1 MARGITKDDIVQD
14 FAVLHGINQET
25 ARLYF
30 DSFATLIAEGLNTN
44 GKVHIKYLG
53 TFQKKTVP
61 ARKLYNFHTKE
72 PVDVPEHGGIRF
84 IPSECLLNMNGKNQ
98 ILEICQV
105 SGRRRI
111 KIVLHEIYADNS
123 KYNENGITWLE
134 QYTRDNAD
142 TIKGMPLCAEF
153 IDNDKD
159 IPYGHGLTGLK
170 GNIPVFENSVQVG
183 TFEDWTIENVDFEG
197 EKHKCLCGIG
207 YINENRYPNFCDWI
221 DKQIAERNKIF
232 GSVETTGTP
241 ENNGEIIY
249 QDGWKEKG
257 RVPMIYDYTGYCIV
271 TVRPSDDKAI
281 LLEFQEGTKVE
292 AEAEEKNNYD
302 DVFLDLLGERN
313 AANTSEF
320 DDIFG
325 KSEPYNHGK
334 NEFDEIFQ

>member
-1 MARGITKDDIVQD
+1 
-14 FAVLHGINQET
+14 
-25 ARLYF
+25 
-30 DSFATLIAEGLNTN
+30 
-44 GKVHIKYLG
+44 
-53 TFQKKTVP
+53 
-61 ARKLYNFHTKE
+61 
-72 PVDVPEHGGIRF
+72 
-84 IPSECLLNMNGKNQ
+84 
-98 ILEICQV
+98 
-105 SGRRRI
+105 
-111 KIVLHEIYADNS
+111 
-123 KYNENGITWLE
+123 
-134 QYTRDNAD
+134 
-142 TIKGMPLCAEF
+142 MPLCAEF
-153 IDNDKD
+153 VDNDKD

-183 TFEDWTIENVDFEG
+183 TFENWMIENIDFDG

-292 AEAEEKNNYD
+292 AEEKDDYD

>member
-1 MARGITKDDIVQD
+1 
-14 FAVLHGINQET
+14 
-25 ARLYF
+25 
-30 DSFATLIAEGLNTN
+30 
-44 GKVHIKYLG
+44 
-53 TFQKKTVP
+53 
-61 ARKLYNFHTKE
+61 
-72 PVDVPEHGGIRF
+72 
-84 IPSECLLNMNGKNQ
+84 MNGKNQ

-105 SGRRRI
+105 SGRRKI
-111 KIVLHEIYADNS
+111 KIVLHEIYADTS

-134 QYTRDNAD
+134 QFTRDNAD

-153 IDNDKD
+153 VDNDKD

-183 TFEDWTIENVDFEG
+183 TFEDWTIENIDFDG
-197 EKHKCLCGIG
+197 KKHKCLCGIG

-271 TVRPSDDKAI
+271 TIRPSDDKAI

-292 AEAEEKNNYD
+292 AEEKDIYD

>member
-1 MARGITKDDIVQD
+1 
-14 FAVLHGINQET
+14 
-25 ARLYF
+25 
-30 DSFATLIAEGLNTN
+30 
-44 GKVHIKYLG
+44 
-53 TFQKKTVP
+53 
-61 ARKLYNFHTKE
+61 
-72 PVDVPEHGGIRF
+72 
-84 IPSECLLNMNGKNQ
+84 
-98 ILEICQV
+98 
-105 SGRRRI
+105 
-111 KIVLHEIYADNS
+111 
-123 KYNENGITWLE
+123 
-134 QYTRDNAD
+134 
-142 TIKGMPLCAEF
+142 MPLCAEF
-153 IDNDKD
+153 VDNDKD

-183 TFEDWTIENVDFEG
+183 TFEDWMIENIDFDG

-221 DKQIAERNKIF
+221 DKQIAEKNKIF

-292 AEAEEKNNYD
+292 VEEKDDYD

-325 KSEPYNHGK
+325 KSEPYNHEK